1 LYVPTTRLFL
11 AVGFLFGGSAN
22 DLTCCFV
29 FAASQIPLAK
39 KLKECR
45 VFGVSCDEFLDYAL
59 DNRGEW
65 ESKGQEIV
73 ELLVEEAALRYGEHV
88 RPETL
93 VRQAQERRTSD
104 KSGTAMPPEQA
115 APRTEG
121 SDEELSTGRDEKGTV
136 DGEFTAGRGEK
147 EPDDH
152 VSEGARPESAGKAEE
167 VTADLASSPLQ
178 DPDGGEDPAGRGED
192 PAGRGEN
199 ASQISS
205 LVGGAAGGQNGAG
218 PSSPK
223 GKGSPLRTSKRNRLD
238 GGARFI

>member
-1 LYVPTTRLFL
+1 
-11 AVGFLFGGSAN
+11 VGFQLGGSAN

-29 FAASQIPLAK
+29 FVASQIPLAK

-115 APRTEG
+115 APRTDG
-121 SDEELSTGRDEKGTV
+121 WDEKKTV

-147 EPDDH
+147 EPDDLL
-152 VSEGARPESAGKAEE
+152 SEGARPESAGEAEE
-167 VTADLASSPLQ
+167 ITADLASSPVQ
-178 DPDGGEDPAGRGED
+178 DPDGGEDPAGRGEYT
-192 PAGRGEN
+192 
-199 ASQISS
+199 SQMST
-205 LVGGAAGGQNGAG
+205 LVGGAASGQHGAG

-223 GKGSPLRTSKRNRLD
+223 GKGSPLRNSKRNRLD
-238 GGARFI
+238 DGARFI